1 MLNWNWDDL
10 RFVAVLAEAGTIA
23 EAARRLNVNRTTVL
37 RRITAFEDKL
47 SYRLFARD
55 GWGLEPLP
63 EAQPILEAAR
73 EIGDALTAI
82 QRKTS
87 GSGQDVSGDL
97 TMTTT
102 DSIFLAHI
110 GEVVSR
116 FQTAYPKIN
125 LHVSVTTSHLNLGQR
140 EAEVAVRPSRA
151 PPEHLV
157 GRRVCDLHF
166 GAYASRAY
174 LNHDS
179 FRSLADHD
187 WIGMTAHFKSAPTEV
202 WMAEHVPREK
212 VRFRADS
219 FIAIAEAARWGRGI
233 ALLPCAYGNRQP
245 DLERVENLIDVD
257 IMTGLWVL
265 THPDFRSSPRVRVLM
280 DFVTAELAS
289 SKHVYL
295 GES

>member
-47 SYRLFARD
+47 NYRLFARD

-73 EIGDALTAI
+73 EIGDTLTAI
-82 QRKTS
+82 ERKTS
-87 GSGQDVSGDL
+87 GTGQDVSGDL

-116 FQTAYPKIN
+116 FQETYPNIN
-125 LHVSVTTSHLNLGQR
+125 LHVSVTTSRLNLGQR
-140 EAEVAVRPSRA
+140 EAEVAVRPSLA

-157 GRRVCDLHF
+157 GRRVCDLNF
-166 GAYASRAY
+166 GPYASRDY
-174 LNHDS
+174 LNRHTY
-179 FRSLADHD
+179 RSLADHD
-187 WIGMTAHFKSAPTEV
+187 WIGMTADFKNAPTEA
-202 WMAEHVPREK
+202 WLADHAPK
-212 VRFRADS
+212 GKIRFRADS

-233 ALLPCAYGNRQP
+233 ALLPRAYGDRHP
-245 DLERVENLIDVD
+245 DLVRVDKLIDGD
-257 IMTGLWVL
+257 IVTGLWVL
-265 THPDFRSSPRVRVLM
+265 THPDFRQSPRVRVLM
-280 DFVTAELAS
+280 DFVTEELAA

-295 GES
+295 GQV